1 MSDLLSKAPFM
12 GQVEMLLINPKR
24 ETGLEK
30 SHVPSIRLLFTGI
43 AGDCHGGL
51 TRKSDSRMLKQFKR
65 GTEVRNTRQ
74 VSILSIEELA
84 DIAQAMGIPEV
95 KPEWVGAN
103 LVTRGIADLTLLPPS
118 TRLQFPSG
126 ATIVIDLEN
135 LPCRYPAEVIAKH
148 YPETSPGFVR
158 TAQHKRGLIGWIER
172 EGAVNRGDEIVLW
185 LPPQRVYAHA

>member
-12 GQVEMLLINPKR
+12 GLVEMLLVNPKR

-43 AGDCHGGL
+43 EGDCHGGL

-74 VSILSIEELA
+74 VSILSVEELA

-103 LVTRGIADLTLLPPS
+103 LVTRGHSRSDAAAAFDAPAISLRRHHRYRPRKSSLPLS
-118 TRLQFPSG
+118 R
-126 ATIVIDLEN
+126 
-135 LPCRYPAEVIAKH
+135 
-148 YPETSPGFVR
+148 
-158 TAQHKRGLIGWIER
+158 
-172 EGAVNRGDEIVLW
+172 RGDRQTLS
-185 LPPQRVYAHA
+185 